1 MLPGVTTRT
10 EEMRR
15 ALEAATS
22 GDRAAETSL
31 FALLYEDLR
40 ELAHERRSALARNE
54 SLRTTDLVNECWLR
68 LYGGAEPRW
77 ENRRHFFGAAA
88 NAMRNILVDR
98 ARRRSAL
105 KREAQRKEELDAD
118 APEFALEEPVTD
130 LLSLHL
136 LLEELEQHHPRPAR
150 VVTLRFFAGLAMP
163 EIAEVLGISLA
174 SAERDWR
181 FGRAWL
187 QRSLGDDAG

>member
-1 MLPGVTTRT
+1 MATRT
-10 EEMRR
+10 EELRR
-15 ALEAATS
+15 VLDAATA
-22 GDRAAETSL
+22 GDPAAEPSL
-31 FALLYEDLR
+31 FALLYEDLM
-40 ELAHERRSALARNE
+40 ELARERRLALARNE
-54 SLRTTDLVNECWLR
+54 SLRTTDLLHECWLR
-68 LYGGAEPRW
+68 LYGTAEPRW

-105 KREAQRKEELDAD
+105 KRDVQRREELAD
-118 APEFALEEPVTD
+118 DLPEFATEEPVTD
-130 LLSLHL
+130 VLSLHL

-150 VVTLRFFAGLAMP
+150 VVTLRFFAGLSMP

-187 QRSLGDDAG
+187 QRSLGDGAG